1 MTWTLYADSP
11 TPTIVYIQ
19 PSRPGRLRWR
29 VYVPGGIGPDG
40 VPLGRILVGTGEG
53 RESEVKASAWRA
65 YRRSRDLLVWR
76 ARPFDGEVEARLHE
90 LDLVA
95 TVCNTSTRS
104 TWEVRVD
111 GEIIAQGEVA
121 STMSA
126 YVDSQTLAVEATNK
140 RRQTQAQDECARI
153 VRGLLP

>member
-1 MTWTLYADSP
+1 MTPWTLFPDSP
-11 TPTIVYIQ
+11 TPTTVYTQ

-29 VYVPGGIGPDG
+29 VYVPGG
-40 VPLGRILVGTGEG
+40 VPLGRILIGTGEG

-90 LDLVA
+90 LDAVC
-95 TVCNTSTRS
+95 TVRNTSTRS
-104 TWEVRVD
+104 TWTVAVD
-111 GEIIAQGEVA
+111 GEVIAEGVVVAQVGSAGDADA
-121 STMSA
+121 ST
-126 YVDSQTLAVEATNK
+126 K